1 MALAPPLGMKV
12 GRYRIEAEAGRGG
25 MGVVYRARDPQLDR
39 VVALKVIAPELASD
53 STFRARFARESQVT
67 AGLDHPNVIPVYD
80 AGEDDG
86 RLFIAMRFVE
96 GTDLQRV
103 LRERGALEP
112 ALAVELISQAASA
125 LDAAHARGLVHRDV
139 KPANLLIAGE
149 ERPHVYLTDFGL
161 AKRDGSSGQLTS
173 TGGWLGTPDYSS
185 PEQGEG
191 RELGPASDVYSL
203 GCVLYAALT
212 GAAPF
217 ADVPRAGKGWAHMN
231 ERPPRLR
238 DRRPE
243 LPAALEPVLA
253 RALAKDSRDRH
264 HSAGELARAAQAAI
278 AGGRTRT
285 LLQRRRPSGPSTAR
299 TTKLVT
305 SRRRRRVAPAL
316 AALVLF
322 AAAGLAAILLLPAG
336 GGSSDAGERAAKPA
350 APRPAPTPAANP
362 VDTVSCAAT
371 ECTQNG
377 EKVITPIEG
386 QTCGSGE
393 RAGSWSRIEADGAPM
408 FACVADSPP
417 AVPGVVTM
425 PHIEGAQLDKAEDY
439 LDSLG
444 LDYSVSGGGMLGV
457 IIDSNYTVCA
467 TAPGAGSAI
476 QPGSSARLFAEH
488 SC

>member
-1 MALAPPLGMKV
+1 MKV

-86 RLFIAMRFVE
+86 RLFIAMRFVD

-103 LRERGALEP
+103 LRERGALDP
-112 ALAVELISQAASA
+112 ATAVDLVSQAASA

-139 KPANLLIAGE
+139 KPANLLITGQ

-191 RELGPASDVYSL
+191 RELDPRSDVYSL

-238 DRRPE
+238 ERRPE
-243 LPAALEPVLA
+243 VPAALEPVLA
-253 RALAKDSRDRH
+253 RALSKEPRDRYG
-264 HSAGELARAAQAAI
+264 SAGELARDARAAI
-278 AGGRTRT
+278 ASGRSRT
-285 LLQRRRPSGPSTAR
+285 LLKRRGPSGPSTAR
-299 TTKLVT
+299 TTKLVPP
-305 SRRRRRVAPAL
+305 RRRRRVAPAVL
-316 AALVLF
+316 ALLLL
-322 AAAGLAAILLLPAG
+322 AAAGAAVILQLNG
-336 GGSSDAGERAAKPA
+336 GGSGGARHASKPP
-350 APRPAPTPAANP
+350 APRPAPTPVASAA
-362 VDTVSCAAT
+362 DTVSCATT

-377 EKVITPIEG
+377 EKVVTPIEDG
-386 QTCGSGE
+386 SCGSGE
-393 RAGSWSRIEADGAPM
+393 QAGSWKRIEADGPPM

-417 AVPGVVTM
+417 VVAGVVTM
-425 PHIEGAQLDKAEDY
+425 PHIEGARLDRAEGY

-444 LDYSVSGGGMLGV
+444 LDYDVSGGGVLGV

-476 QPGSSARLFAEH
+476 QPGSHARVFAEH